1 MDKTKQAGKP
11 QKAGGLRRRKSV
23 LVIHGHDEL
32 NLYRLKEFLLGLR
45 LDLVLLNELPGRSNT
60 IIEKWELQAPD
71 ADYAIALMTPDD
83 HVESEKKNYLQARP
97 NVHIEIGWAFCF
109 LGRAN
114 VCLLVMRGTHI
125 PTDLEG
131 IHRVEFDT
139 SIKEVAPQLEKE
151 LKSAGI
157 SMRRRLQP
165 TSPRIS
171 H

>member
-1 MDKTKQAGKP
+1 MEKTKQAGKP
-11 QKAGGLRRRKSV
+11 QKAGGLRRRRSV

-32 NLYRLKEFLLGLR
+32 NLLRLKEFLHGLR
-45 LDLVLLNELPGRSNT
+45 LDLVLLNEMPGRSHT
-60 IIEKWELQAPD
+60 IIEKWEHQAPF

-83 HVESEKKNYLQARP
+83 RVESEEKNYLQSRP

-109 LGRAN
+109 LGRSN

-131 IHRVEFDT
+131 IHRVEFDKD
-139 SIKEVAPQLEKE
+139 IKEVAPKLEGE

-157 SMRRRLQP
+157 TRRRP
-165 TSPRIS
+165 RPKSRRIS